1 MLFLFLHQAAFCQQN
16 DAPRLR
22 NLLQNGEAVF
32 APEMVGLRVFLVNAQ
47 PHRGKAQRRQVG
59 QHLRDK
65 SRAHAPPLQGL
76 VHHKKADERGIR
88 VRYSPDC
95 ICIGY
100 FFNLY
105 ILHTYTNFICR
116 SLNRL
121 TASGRENFAS
131 CSLLPRMSTL

>member
-65 SRAHAPPLQGL
+65 SRAKPRPCRDLFII
-76 VHHKKADERGIR
+76 KKPMNA
-88 VRYSPDC
+88 V
-95 ICIGY
+95 
-100 FFNLY
+100 L
-105 ILHTYTNFICR
+105 
-116 SLNRL
+116 
-121 TASGRENFAS
+121 ASG
-131 CSLLPRMSTL
+131 